1 MSKRHTF
8 SAGALR
14 PLESTEEERAAGQ
27 LASSIGDGLP
37 LDLETCLKLEQEEH
51 AKTRAYLRIV
61 MAEAARTQS
70 DLDQAR
76 RDLYIE
82 RWKLERASKAPKL

>member
-1 MSKRHTF
+1 MGKRF
-8 SAGALR
+8 LYRSRALQVS
-14 PLESTEEERAAGQ
+14 ESTEEQ
-27 LASSIGDGLP
+27 CSSGSITSKLDAQPDGL
-37 LDLETCLKLEQEEH
+37 EACLKHEQEEH

-70 DLDQAR
+70 DLDQAK